1 VFERHDLALA
11 KLGRNADYN
20 REDVRRLAQ
29 GPGLDVAI
37 LQQRY
42 RDELRWQ
49 LGNPAR
55 EDLTL
60 ELWIEMITELR
71 GR

>member
-1 VFERHDLALA
+1 VFERHHVALA
-11 KLGRNADYN
+11 KLGRNADYD

-37 LQQRY
+37 LEQQY

-49 LGNPAR
+49 FGESSAGRPDAR
-55 EDLTL
+55 TL
-60 ELWIEMITELR
+60 D
-71 GR
+71 